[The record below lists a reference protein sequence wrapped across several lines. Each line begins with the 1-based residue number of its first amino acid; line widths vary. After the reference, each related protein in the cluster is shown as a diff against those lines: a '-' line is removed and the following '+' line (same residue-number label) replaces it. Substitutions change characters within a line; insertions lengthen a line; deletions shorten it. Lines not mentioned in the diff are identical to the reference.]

1 MNDKWR
7 QLDLGGGGLQAAN
20 LRLANTLRRR
30 STAWLLLLL
39 LFPTGA
45 HGWYLR
51 ERLIA
56 ASYPALTLLAAS
68 GWLSNVP
75 YAVLPG
81 LAGLA
86 LLLIRD
92 LLTLEDRIAACNKQL
107 RMAVYLSQGAA
118 APAGFRGRFDS
129 NNSDQGGVRKQRA
142 PTLAEQEMLLREIA
156 ARRPDRDGKP
166 R

>member
-39 LFPTGA
+39 FPTGA

-51 ERLIA
+51 ERLTA
-56 ASYPALTLLAAS
+56 AGYPALTLLAAS
-68 GWLSNVP
+68 GWFSDVH

-92 LLTLEDRIAACNKQL
+92 LLTLEDRMAACNKRL

-118 APAGFRGRFDS
+118 APAGFRGRFDA
-129 NNSDQGGVRKQRA
+129 NNNDQGGAREQQG
-142 PTLAEQEMLLREIA
+142 PTLAKQEALLREIA
-156 ARRPDRDGKP
+156 ARRADHDGKP

>member
-20 LRLANTLRRR
+20 LRLAQALRRR
-30 STAWLLLLL
+30 STAWLLLL

-56 ASYPALTLLAAS
+56 AGYPALTLLAAS
-68 GWLSNVP
+68 GWFSTVP
-75 YAVLPG
+75 YAALPG
-81 LAGLA
+81 LAGLV

-92 LLTLEDRIAACNKQL
+92 LVTLEDRIVACNKRL
-107 RMAVYLSQGAA
+107 RMAAYLSQGAA
-118 APAGFRGRFDS
+118 APAGFRGRFPAQDS
-129 NNSDQGGVRKQRA
+129 AGDPGQPRI
-142 PTLAEQEMLLREIA
+142 PTLSEQEALIRNIVHKQ
-156 ARRPDRDGKP
+156 DDDGKP
-166 R
+166 H